1 VRDAALITHSLP
13 LQDLYRRKPLVLAH
27 RGASYDAPENT
38 LAAFRLA
45 REMGADGVELDV
57 LLSADDIPVVIHDF
71 TVDKTTDGEGKVRD
85 KTLRELKKLDAGS
98 HFDYTFRSER
108 IPTLD
113 EALEATGDLIVNIE
127 LKSVGLRPS
136 PLEMATLA
144 VIRRRNLQNRVIIS
158 SFNPFALRRFHR
170 LAPNIPLGFLYA
182 PDSPAWLKIFMIGLP
197 HEARHPYHG
206 MIDAEFMKRTH
217 ANRYRVNTWT
227 VDDPARAAVL
237 RDLEVDAIITNRPD
251 VMLQMLGRSSTETR
265 KLRS

>member
-1 VRDAALITHSLP
+1 MITHSLP
-13 LQDLYRRKPLVLAH
+13 LQDLYRRRPLILAH

-113 EALEATGDLIVNIE
+113 EAFEAIGDLIVNVE
-127 LKSVGLRPS
+127 LKSVGIRPTF
-136 PLEMATLA
+136 LEMAVLG
-144 VIRRRNLQNRVIIS
+144 VIRKRNLQNRVIIS

-170 LAPNIPLGFLYA
+170 LAPNIPLGFLYSA
-182 PDSPAWLKIFMIGLP
+182 DTPSWLRLFMIGLP
-197 HEARHPYHG
+197 HEARHPHHT
-206 MIDAEFMKRTH
+206 MIDAEFMKWAHT
-217 ANRYRVNTWT
+217 NRYRVNTWT
-227 VDDPARAAVL
+227 VDDPARAMVL
-237 RDLEVDAIITNRPD
+237 RDLEVDSIISNRPD
-251 VMLQMLGRSSTETR
+251 LMLQTLGRSSAETR